1 MPLIL
6 RFADQDDDELKEN
19 VLQVSTIRK
28 PYSTVST
35 VQNRR
40 KQSNTVQCGTV
51 QYSVVQYS
59 TVVQFRTIKNFSRTK
74 KRRK

>member
-19 VLQVSTIRK
+19 VLQVSTVRK
-28 PYSTVST
+28 PYSTVNT
-35 VQNRR
+35 VQNRAI
-40 KQSNTVQCGTV
+40 QYIAV
-51 QYSVVQYS
+51 QYSTVQYS
-59 TVVQFRTIKNFSRTK
+59 TVVQFRTIKNFSRRK